1 MRMAIGPGLVA
12 MLLAAEPV
20 QAMVPPHIQRRGQIQ
35 SVIELRALDRFGPI
49 NRVELIGDNVWRV
62 TSGRCHI
69 DVTFVE
75 RPGPYPGRGLAPPRM
90 EPRAGRQIC
99 ERVSMPQR

>member
-1 MRMAIGPGLVA
+1 MRTAIGFGLVA
-12 MLLAAEPV
+12 NVLAAVPA
-20 QAMVPPHIQRRGQIQ
+20 QAMVPPHSQRRGQIQ

-49 NRVELIGDNVWRV
+49 NRVELIGANVWRV
-62 TSGRCHI
+62 TSGPCHI

-75 RPGPYPGRGLAPPRM
+75 RTGSYPGRGLTPPRM

-99 ERVSMPQR
+99 ERVSRPQG